1 MGDNWFLCFRNG
13 GGGSVVV
20 DPSGTPLING
30 AATLSFSPGD
40 SAIIV
45 TDGIDYFTVGFGQ
58 SASFAFDYTSIAVA
72 GTGNYTLAGTE
83 LNRIAYNF
91 TGALT
96 GNRVIIVPATVQQYW
111 VSNATSGAYTL
122 TVRTSAGTGPVV
134 AAGARAIFYCD
145 GTNVVDADT
154 STVSVPIS
162 IADGGTGATTAGA
175 ARINLGATTTGDA
188 IFTAATQQ
196 AAWTALGVAPSGVVD
211 GGAY

>member
-1 MGDNWFLCFRNG
+1 
-13 GGGSVVV
+13 
-20 DPSGTPLING
+20 
-30 AATLSFSPGD
+30 
-40 SAIIV
+40 
-45 TDGIDYFTVGFGQ
+45 
-58 SASFAFDYTSIAVA
+58 
-72 GTGNYTLAGTE
+72 

-111 VSNATSGAYTL
+111 VSNATTGAYTL

-134 AAGARAIFYCD
+134 ATGARAIFYCD

-175 ARINLGATTTGDA
+175 ARINLGATATGDA
-188 IFTAATQQ
+188 IFIAATQQ
-196 AAWTALGVAPSGVVD
+196 AAWTALGIAPSGVVD
-211 GGAY
+211 GGSY